1 MVKTASKNT
10 GRKSSTTKT
19 TVTVGSDKC
28 TLSIKPKILTS
39 SLGLL
44 YAAISSNKQGI
55 DRLKIEVGD
64 GKSVFSVGGDVG
76 VEIAY
81 QASKTLKAETVQVSC
96 KQIKSLASYLDT
108 SEQQLTLGE
117 EKVTVANRK
126 RTYSYE
132 LLTYK
137 DVFPEDK
144 AEYEPVAKIKALEF
158 KQALDKV
165 IPFVDND
172 LKTIFSGVCLQL
184 KSVDPSIDE
193 DVDSDT
199 LGLTLT
205 GITVPSMMSTVT
217 IRVDSVDTNSL
228 SSLFETTIVLPK
240 KAASFIASQVE
251 DFTLLISEKSVRFEW
266 LNVKCSIQ
274 TLKGTYQNV
283 DEILEGVAGN
293 NVEVEFNRNELF
305 NALKRHQVT
314 ASEVEFSIEGE
325 TCRLS
330 QSNEAGSGAE
340 NIYCRNDSDES
351 ITLNLLIDNL
361 VKVLN
366 SISSET
372 VVFKLDLEPDKGES
386 EPSNN
391 ILIQDGDATYCL
403 AQLIA
408 SNQPDEEDE
417 EE

>member
-1 MVKTASKNT
+1 
-10 GRKSSTTKT
+10 
-19 TVTVGSDKC
+19 
-28 TLSIKPKILTS
+28 
-39 SLGLL
+39 
-44 YAAISSNKQGI
+44 
-55 DRLKIEVGD
+55 
-64 GKSVFSVGGDVG
+64 
-76 VEIAY
+76 
-81 QASKTLKAETVQVSC
+81 
-96 KQIKSLASYLDT
+96 
-108 SEQQLTLGE
+108 
-117 EKVTVANRK
+117 
-126 RTYSYE
+126 
-132 LLTYK
+132 
-137 DVFPEDK
+137 
-144 AEYEPVAKIKALEF
+144 
-158 KQALDKV
+158 
-165 IPFVDND
+165 
-172 LKTIFSGVCLQL
+172 
-184 KSVDPSIDE
+184 

-217 IRVDSVDTNSL
+217 IGVDSVDTNSL

-240 KAASFIASQVE
+240 KADSFIAGQVE

-293 NVEVEFNRNELF
+293 NVEVEFNRNDLF

-314 ASEVEFSIEGE
+314 ASEVEFSIEE
-325 TCRLS
+325 EICRLS

-372 VVFKLDLEPDKGES
+372 VVFKLDLEPDQGES